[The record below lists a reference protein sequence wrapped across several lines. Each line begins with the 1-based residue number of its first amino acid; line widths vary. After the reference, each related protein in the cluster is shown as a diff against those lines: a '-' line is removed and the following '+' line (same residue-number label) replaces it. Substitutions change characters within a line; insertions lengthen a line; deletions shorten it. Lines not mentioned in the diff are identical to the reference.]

1 MSLEENKALIRR
13 LYDLYNQHELDAC
26 NELYSPDWVFHSS
39 SGDITLEE
47 NRQFDIMVQNA
58 FPDGK
63 CMILDLIAEGDKVAY
78 IVNATGTHT
87 GGPFM
92 GIQPTGKKI
101 NMTNTY
107 IAKIA
112 GNKIMEHRGT
122 FDLLSLLQQIGVIPQ
137 QKKG

>member
-1 MSLEENKALIRR
+1 MSMEENKALIYR
-13 LYDLYNQHELDAC
+13 LYDLYSRHELDAC

-39 SGDITLEE
+39 SRDMTLEE
-47 NRQFDIMVQNA
+47 NKQFDIMVVKA

-63 CMILDLIAEGDKVAY
+63 LTILDMIAEGDKVAY

-92 GIQPTGKKI
+92 GIQPTGKKM

-107 IAKIA
+107 IVRIA
-112 GNKIMEHRGT
+112 DNKIMEHRGT
-122 FDLLSLLQQIGVIPQ
+122 TEFLAVLEQLGVVHRQ
-137 QKKG
+137 